1 MTTITSKTKAW
12 ISVHGSP
19 DALFGDDK
27 SAAVDELSFSQLDMK
42 SAGWTYVGE
51 ATITV
56 DVPDQDALI
65 GNKVE
70 SLRAE
75 KQKVL
80 AEAQAKATQLEGQIQ
95 KLLAITYTPAVA

>member
-1 MTTITSKTKAW
+1 MKTITGKTKAW
-12 ISVHGSP
+12 LSESGSP
-19 DALFGDDK
+19 DALLGDNHG
-27 SAAVDELSFSQLDMK
+27 AAVSSLSFCSWDMK
-42 SAGWTYVGE
+42 SVGWTYVGE

-56 DVPDQDALI
+56 DIPDHDTLI

-75 KQKVL
+75 KQQIL

-95 KLLAITYTPAVA
+95 KLLAITYTPEAA